1 MLLWLGMWQAKLF
14 QFLAKSPRSA
24 VEMGCAKDED
34 NSDSDDDR
42 DNSDD
47 DDPAE
52 DETC

>member
-1 MLLWLGMWQAKLF
+1 MLLRLGMWQAKLF
-14 QFLAKSPRSA
+14 QFLAKRPRSA
-24 VEMGCAKDED
+24 VEMGRAEDEED
-34 NSDSDDDR
+34 SDSDDDR